1 MADLHAVPRGMY
13 DGPVFDLTTTPKA
26 GTPAGSTRGSPTRPN
41 PPVRNLHQSGFSLSG
56 ESGQAD
62 GLLSQREV
70 LAGKEAK
77 VQPDRPSGLK
87 DDQFCLESTPAGG
100 GARAGRGR
108 GRLIDNFYAQIAIA
122 SSSLGFY
129 LSSPFPCHNNNASNS
144 YKHLPWLSY
153 IMNL

>member
-26 GTPAGSTRGSPTRPN
+26 STPAGSTRGSPTRPN

-77 VQPDRPSGLK
+77 VQLDGTSGLK
-87 DDQFCLESTPAGG
+87 HDQFCLEFTPAGG
-100 GARAGRGR
+100 GGRAGRGR
-108 GRLIDNFYAQIAIA
+108 GRTAWFPNELRMTFCLR
-122 SSSLGFY
+122 LGKLRSIF
-129 LSSPFPCHNNNASNS
+129 SFHCPG
-144 YKHLPWLSY
+144 
-153 IMNL
+153 

>member
-77 VQPDRPSGLK
+77 VCLGRKPPRAPQLEETPETPPSSRDRKSVV
-87 DDQFCLESTPAGG
+87 
-100 GARAGRGR
+100 
-108 GRLIDNFYAQIAIA
+108 
-122 SSSLGFY
+122 
-129 LSSPFPCHNNNASNS
+129 
-144 YKHLPWLSY
+144 
-153 IMNL
+153 